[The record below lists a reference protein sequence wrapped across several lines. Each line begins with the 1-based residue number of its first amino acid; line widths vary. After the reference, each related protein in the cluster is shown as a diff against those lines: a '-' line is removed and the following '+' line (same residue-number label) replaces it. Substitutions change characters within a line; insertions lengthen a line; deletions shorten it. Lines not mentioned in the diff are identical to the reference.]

1 VLMPWCAIVS
11 WWMQGLA
18 DECPRCGEVM
28 ECASDDV
35 EAHRAHL
42 QGCRDRGKIEA
53 HHKRQ
58 KVQQVRNEHTTR
70 AVNVQQRGEEDARG
84 VEAGLNAAWREVR
97 SETGHHVGP
106 RWNTL
111 NKCGCFV

>member
-1 VLMPWCAIVS
+1 
-11 WWMQGLA
+11 
-18 DECPRCGEVM
+18 M

-42 QGCRDRGKIEA
+42 QACRDRGKIEA

-58 KVQQVRNEHTTR
+58 KMQQVRDRHTAR
-70 AVNVQQRGEEDARG
+70 GVNVQQRGEGDALE
-84 VEAGLNAAWREVR
+84 VEVEFRAASREVR
-97 SETGHHVGP
+97 ETGHHVGP